1 MANPMKGEAQLGDYT
16 LTFNFGVFCSL
27 EVKAGMKMPQLLTA
41 LGEGLGFGELR
52 DFVWAGLQP
61 KHEGITDEGVAQLI
75 DETGFEVAAA
85 AVGKA
90 VSGFFGSQKEKA
102 KNPPKAA

>member
-27 EVKAGMKMPQLLTA
+27 EAKIGVKMPVILQMLSD
-41 LGEGLGFGELR
+41 GLGFGDLR
-52 DFVWAGLQP
+52 DFVWAGLQV
-61 KHEGITDEGVAQLI
+61 KHPGTTDDVVVALI
-75 DETGFEVAAA
+75 DETGFEVASA

-90 VSGFFGSQKEKA
+90 VTAYFGSQKEK
-102 KNPPKAA
+102 